1 MEVTLLYKYHYEAII
16 KRSKHL
22 VVTIFKSNKSIK
34 RTFSSFYNDIIE
46 EFKGRKIHYY
56 DLYKGKY
63 SNSMNVFDRNK
74 MIYEGSK
81 YEVIEL
87 VFKNHIFSLYEKYS
101 KKELLNFIVDLARR
115 DALDYLSRHLYNHRD
130 YYSLVY
136 DTKSYQN
143 IYFDDSGNIYFRDS
157 KEFNDMLDL
166 KHPNRKAAEL
176 NIEIKLPKED
186 NISKTISSENDKD
199 SEIQEKLNDF
209 TDDERLILSHL
220 VYYNIIKSN
229 KKSVDLNRFLMLVKI
244 MGGYNSIS
252 LFYQKTN
259 TNTLYKKALE
269 GPSYFVGATRRELL
283 RSLQQKLINLGI
295 DDFLYLI
302 EKQLRNIK

>member
-1 MEVTLLYKYHYEAII
+1 MDVTLLYKYHYEAVIE
-16 KRSKHL
+16 RSKHL
-22 VVTIFKSNKSIK
+22 VVAIFKNNKSRK
-34 RTFSSFYNDIIE
+34 RTFSSFYGLMIE
-46 EFKGRKIHYY
+46 KVKNRNIHYY

-63 SNSMNVFDRNK
+63 SNSMNVFDCNK

-81 YEVIEL
+81 YEVLEL

-101 KKELLNFIVDLARR
+101 KKELLNFVVDLARR

-136 DTKSYQN
+136 DTESYQN
-143 IYFDDSGNIYFRDS
+143 IYFDDSNNLYFRDS
-157 KEFNDMLDL
+157 KTYNDMLDL
-166 KHPNRKAAEL
+166 KHPNRIKT
-176 NIEIKLPKED
+176 EINLPKED

-220 VYYNIIKSN
+220 VYNNILKSN

-269 GPSYFVGATRRELL
+269 GPSYFVGATRGELL

-302 EKQLRNIK
+302 KKELRKIK